1 MSTKLTVEVTYYDN
15 STDTV
20 TIERDAWDLTAGQFI
35 EELVLPLMRG
45 IGYPEKYINEAL
57 GGGEDVD

>member
-15 STDTV
+15 STDKVTV
-20 TIERDAWDLTAGQFI
+20 ERDAWDLNASQFV
-35 EELVLPLMRG
+35 EDLVLPLMRG
-45 IGYPEKYINEAL
+45 LGYDEKHINEAL

>member
-1 MSTKLTVEVTYYDN
+1 MGTKLTAEVTYYDG
-15 STDTV
+15 TRDTV

-45 IGYPEKYINEAL
+45 IGYDEKHINEAL

>member
-1 MSTKLTVEVTYYDN
+1 MGTKLTAEVTYYDK

-45 IGYPEKYINEAL
+45 IGYPEKHINEAL
-57 GGGEDVD
+57 GVNNDDE